1 MPFFVIDVI
10 SFCSFEKLKQ
20 TALKSQTV
28 AIQLVHMPVIVI
40 VDMLEQNVQM

>member
-10 SFCSFEKLKQ
+10 SVCSFEKLKK

-28 AIQLVHMPVIVI
+28 VIQLVHMPVIVI